1 MDYSFERAF
10 TMQEKECM
18 LAYKVSE
25 LDTITNEH
33 HIVDARF
40 QNSIGYQLSESG
52 RKRPSRVGKG
62 ERRENKGVS
71 GSTR

>member
-25 LDTITNEH
+25 LDTITNGH
-33 HIVDARF
+33 HIIDARF
-40 QNSIGYQLSESG
+40 QNSIGY
-52 RKRPSRVGKG
+52 
-62 ERRENKGVS
+62 
-71 GSTR
+71 